1 VRLLKIIFRAVLV
14 LSAAYVVFLVF
25 GMGYYFWPRHGTV
38 AKVADLRKVFDQSG
52 PVVAT
57 ALTNSLIRDFPFDGP
72 VEWRLI
78 LFKEPMV
85 FLNGRVNTNALRR
98 FVADQE
104 EGVFPWSGSR
114 DDQQD
119 GGRDAESWAEAIRT
133 RMVFQSAWIVEGGYE
148 ASIHGEID
156 VRDWTVK
163 FHCGGSDGPVR

>member
-1 VRLLKIIFRAVLV
+1 
-14 LSAAYVVFLVF
+14 
-25 GMGYYFWPRHGTV
+25 
-38 AKVADLRKVFDQSG
+38 
-52 PVVAT
+52 VVAT
-57 ALTNSLIRDFPFDGP
+57 AFTNSLIRDFPFDGP

-114 DDQQD
+114 DDKQD
-119 GGRDAESWAEAIRT
+119 GGRDAETWSEAIRT
-133 RMVFQSAWIVEGGYE
+133 GMVFRSAWIVEGGYE
-148 ASIHGEID
+148 ASIQGEID

-163 FHCGGSDGPVR
+163 FQCGGSDGPVR